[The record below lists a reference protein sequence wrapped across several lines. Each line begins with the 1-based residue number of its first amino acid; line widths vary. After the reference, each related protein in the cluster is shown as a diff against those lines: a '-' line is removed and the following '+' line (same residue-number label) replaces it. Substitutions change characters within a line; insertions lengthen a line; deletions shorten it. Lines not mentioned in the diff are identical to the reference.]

1 MSVKRKDRKGRILRA
16 GETQRKDGRY
26 MYKYVGSDGKNK
38 YVYSSRLTAGD
49 PVLEGNKEELS
60 LREKIAE
67 IEKNKI
73 LGVNIDNKITVRKA
87 VKSCIDSKNNI
98 RENTI
103 KTYKYIYKLIDNSE
117 IADMLVGNI
126 KTSYAKGWI
135 RSLQT
140 THGKNIKTIKIIYS
154 LLKQTFQELVEDDLI
169 LKNPFNFKI
178 STIVANDEVKREA
191 LSEYDEKVF
200 LNFIRN
206 DSFYYIHYGAI
217 YILLNTGLRIS
228 ELCGLT
234 INDIDF
240 KNNTISVNHQIVIN
254 RYNKPQ
260 VVDNL
265 KSKSSVR
272 EIPMIKQVKHFFEEI
287 IDKTLKSE
295 RILTID
301 NYTGFLFL
309 TKRGTITNAKIWEYR
324 FNMIVRKYNSTH
336 EYQLPK
342 ITPHVCRHTFCSRMA
357 NSGINP
363 KTLQYIM
370 GHSTI
375 GITLN
380 TYSHINSQEA
390 KKEIER
396 ISGCL

>member
-38 YVYSSRLTAGD
+38 YIYSSRLTASD
-49 PVLEGNKEELS
+49 PILEGSKDELS

-67 IEKNKI
+67 VEKNKI
-73 LGVNIDNKITVRKA
+73 LGVDIDNKITVREA
-87 VKSCIDSKNNI
+87 VKTCIDSKNNI
-98 RENTI
+98 RDNTF
-103 KTYKYIYKLIDNSE
+103 KTYKSMYNFIDDSE
-117 IADMLVGNI
+117 IADILVSNI
-126 KTSYAKGWI
+126 KTSYAKSWI

-140 THGKNIKTIKIIYS
+140 TNGKSIKSIKIIYS

-169 LKNPFNFKI
+169 LKNPFNFKL
-178 STIVANDEVKREA
+178 STIITNDEVKREA
-191 LSEYDEKVF
+191 LSEYDERVF
-200 LNFIRN
+200 LNFIKN
-206 DSFYYIHYGAI
+206 DNFYSVYYRAI

-228 ELCGLT
+228 EFCGLT
-234 INDIDF
+234 ISDIDF
-240 KNNTISVNHQIVIN
+240 ENNTISVNHQVIIN
-254 RYNKPQ
+254 RYYRTQ

-265 KSKSSVR
+265 KTKSGIR
-272 EIPMIKQVKHFFEEI
+272 EVPMIKQVKQFLQEI
-287 IDKTLKSE
+287 IDEILKSD
-295 RILTID
+295 RVLTID

-309 TKRGTITNAKIWEYR
+309 TKRGTVTNAQIWANR
-324 FNMIVRKYNSTH
+324 FDRIVRKYNSTH
-336 EYQLPK
+336 DYQLPK

-370 GHSTI
+370 GHSNI
-375 GITLN
+375 NVTLN
-380 TYSHINSQEA
+380 IYSHVNSQEA

-396 ISGCL
+396 ISGIL